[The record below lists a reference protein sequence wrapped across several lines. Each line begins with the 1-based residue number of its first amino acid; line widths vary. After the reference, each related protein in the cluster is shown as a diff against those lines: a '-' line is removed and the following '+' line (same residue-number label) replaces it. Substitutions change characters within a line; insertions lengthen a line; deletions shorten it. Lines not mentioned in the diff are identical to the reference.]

1 MTLEEKKAQ
10 PLCYKIEALLVR
22 LVRHCTDVLFK
33 EGFVFPTISIFDKAV
48 EDEYEEIDSP

>member
-10 PLCYKIEALLVR
+10 PLCYKIEALLVH
-22 LVRHCTDVLFK
+22 LVKHCTDVLFK
-33 EGFVFPTISIFDKAV
+33 EGFVFPTTSIFDKAV